1 MALVTAP
8 QPTIPNFEYEHHT
21 ITVDNID
28 HSSKTDFIAH
38 LPTPLENIVQVQLIA
53 ASITGSG
60 GNAQLCLHINIEEL
74 KSYFSQRTKMDLES
88 PNDNHLNGLF
98 GSIMFQQVLR
108 TTGQTGKAIYFRND
122 YPIIQQYINP
132 IRKLDRLTFN
142 IDKQNGDAADM
153 SDAVFVFI
161 FTCKKKNL
169 PY

>member
-1 MALVTAP
+1 
-8 QPTIPNFEYEHHT
+8 
-21 ITVDNID
+21 
-28 HSSKTDFIAH
+28 
-38 LPTPLENIVQVQLIA
+38 
-53 ASITGSG
+53 
-60 GNAQLCLHINIEEL
+60 
-74 KSYFSQRTKMDLES
+74 MDLES